1 MNRNISRAIQ
11 QVDFAAALVT
21 PFAANAESNFQTGA
35 GALNATAKVDFTITI
50 PKVLF
55 LQVGTGTLLANNGA
69 INLITFNVP
78 AADVGNGTAV
88 AATAGSGDLGNGTVT
103 AMVRGNG
110 GNVTLGAST
119 LGAISNG
126 AGDTIPWT
134 QITTTPATL
143 STATVLSAP
152 TLANGASSNVTLT
165 AVNKV
170 VNQDARWTYAMPTAP
185 SSRLARTAASTPTT
199 GACSTPRR
207 CPRP

>member
-11 QVDFAAALVT
+11 QVVFAAALVT

-35 GALNATAKVDFTITI
+35 GALNATANVDFTITI

-55 LQVGTGTLLANNGA
+55 LQVGTGTIYANNSA
-69 INLITFNVP
+69 VNLITFTVP
-78 AADVGNGTAV
+78 AANVGNGTAV

-103 AMVRGNG
+103 AMVRGNA

-119 LGAISNG
+119 LGALGNG
-126 AGDTIPWT
+126 AGDSINWS

-143 STATVLSAP
+143 TTATVLSAP
-152 TLANGASSNVTLT
+152 TLANGASTTVGLT

-170 VNQDARWTYAMPTAP
+170 VNQDARWTYSYANSAVVAAGTYGGVNTNNGRVLYTASLP
-185 SSRLARTAASTPTT
+185 
-199 GACSTPRR
+199 
-207 CPRP
+207 